1 MSVIG
6 DKFGAYAGKVTSSTV
21 TEAGPAVN
29 VEADAGDLGTILYT
43 TTFGAAVNAAGETG
57 PCTVRGMIFGPD
69 GTTVSVSGGG
79 TWRTIGVHKWE
90 LKVINLGSDGQRV
103 LVVEELDLATRSTK
117 GTAYALD

>member
-1 MSVIG
+1 M
-6 DKFGAYAGKVTSSTV
+6 
-21 TEAGPAVN
+21 
-29 VEADAGDLGTILYT
+29 
-43 TTFGAAVNAAGETG
+43 
-57 PCTVRGMIFGPD
+57 
-69 GTTVSVSGGG
+69 SVSGGG

>member
-57 PCTVRGMIFGPD
+57 NKIGMTRRP
-69 GTTVSVSGGG
+69 
-79 TWRTIGVHKWE
+79 RKR
-90 LKVINLGSDGQRV
+90 LPSD
-103 LVVEELDLATRSTK
+103 
-117 GTAYALD
+117 